1 MKVAIQGSRKFNDY
15 TVFLRA
21 MRVVLSEVERNEDKE
36 LTIYSAGSVVTNQ
49 HATEFTNIA
58 ERTMKSLGLRT
69 RLMKVPVN
77 WLEDN
82 MGDMDYFAY
91 FCVEKEKISPLVDLA
106 DELKV
111 DAGVFRF

>member
-1 MKVAIQGSRKFNDY
+1 MKVAIQGSRNFNDY
-15 TVFLRA
+15 NVFLRA
-21 MRVVLSEVERNEDKE
+21 MRVVLSEIERNEDKE
-36 LTIYSAGSVVTNQ
+36 LTIYSAGSVTTNQ

-69 RLMKVPVN
+69 KLRKIPVG
-77 WLEDN
+77 WLEEN
-82 MGDMDYFAY
+82 MSEMDYFAY